1 MSASSSPCKCL
12 FTPSMHKTSCCYH
25 HLCPK
30 RLCSAHILIQFFFKF
45 QTMSFIQ
52 CIFSSVFRNPL
63 PSHIELANTLY
74 CSEKSK
80 VSILVVSLEAVV
92 EGWEEATTLTLARVS
107 PCCLGLGLCVLRADF
122 LRQLAHGGRAESS
135 SPGLQPCYT
144 GLRPSSVPP

>member
-1 MSASSSPCKCL
+1 MPVHPFNAQNFML
-12 FTPSMHKTSCCYH
+12 LPSFVPQEV
-25 HLCPK
+25 L
-30 RLCSAHILIQFFFKF
+30 
-45 QTMSFIQ
+45 Q
-52 CIFSSVFRNPL
+52 CTYSYSVFLQVSNNEFHTMHFQQCVSKPFAVTHRACK
-63 PSHIELANTLY
+63 HTLCIY

>member
-1 MSASSSPCKCL
+1 MPVHPFNAQNFML
-12 FTPSMHKTSCCYH
+12 LPSFV
-25 HLCPK
+25 P
-30 RLCSAHILIQFFFKF
+30 QEVV
-45 QTMSFIQ
+45 Q
-52 CIFSSVFRNPL
+52 CTYSYSVFLQVSNNEFHTMHFQQCVSKPFAVTHRACK
-63 PSHIELANTLY
+63 HTLCIY

-144 GLRPSSVPP
+144 GLRPSLKLNNLQ